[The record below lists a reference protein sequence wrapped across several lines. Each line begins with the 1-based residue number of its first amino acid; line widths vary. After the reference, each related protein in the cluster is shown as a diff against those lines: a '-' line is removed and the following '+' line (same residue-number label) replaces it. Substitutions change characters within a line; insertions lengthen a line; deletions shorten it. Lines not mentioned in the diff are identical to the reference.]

1 MKKTYKSSLLALSVL
16 ASFTSCSE
24 SESLQQANLSKDKI
38 TFHATLD
45 NSWKPLSPASSSRA
59 AIAAATEKGPIVVPT
74 PFGKPLYLHSVV
86 QDGIHIWSKE
96 GKPITRSGAP
106 LEDVEHER
114 VAQTRGTMSTKT
126 DLSDYRSFGVTAIYK
141 NGENNVSLFQEENGD
156 PKIAVATSTTEDKVW
171 EIKDSRWP
179 VGSEVSFHAF
189 APYSAGS
196 TSPLSFKPDVDGE
209 KTQIKYTALTGTE
222 EIKAQPDLILATAKG
237 SQSDNALDLN
247 FNHALTAVTFAID
260 KDLADVLGAGKK
272 LTSITLSGIPN
283 EGTYNLAVMKGEG
296 NAAPEWQLVQDGAG
310 NNTGIYTFDLK
321 DQDIVTGKDFA
332 LTSDN
337 NTLMMIPQTL
347 PETAKLNFQFEL
359 DGVPQS
365 LIIDMKD
372 QVWQPGKSVIY
383 KLSAKA
389 INTLSNPEVVYPN
402 TWTAVGYPKQS
413 FNNNE
418 AIGLYAVSKD
428 GKVVIPN
435 IKLVKQQDGE
445 GNPIW
450 KTENNQRFLFTTNY
464 KYFAYYPYSNTAPTI
479 DKEATTA
486 DAFFKDMIDKWEPAK
501 VQNEQSALVSQD
513 LQVASGVIE
522 PDASKLKFEMAHSMG
537 LAVLTLG
544 TKAASEIAERRIF
557 TTPNY
562 TFHYPDLGDLRSTVQ
577 PTTAQYKDSD
587 KKWTGSIKASTNFK
601 SHNPFKVRTNFYIQ
615 VIKPSAQGV
624 TFTAYDEVGHPRS
637 NWGYV
642 KPDKS
647 TFKVTSGEVKEL
659 EIVPDADFYYF
670 TCRYDCTK
678 QIETFTV
685 TAKGDYKMECWGAQ
699 GGGESGGKGSYTC
712 GEIELPYSNFNKL
725 YVVVGEKGK
734 RMMDPAPYNN
744 GLGGPGNGY
753 DWDWNIHAGG
763 GATDIRTFSDG
774 DWKNF
779 ESRKS
784 RIMVAA
790 SGSGFSFFGSSAS
803 YLSDGVGGGTLEGR
817 NGYYGVWDWATHSH
831 NGEEATRGTQQKSG
845 SDGTGARSYSFD
857 DPGFGICN
865 QRVGRP
871 YWCYGQYNTWSYGS
885 GPGNGYYRG
894 GAGTHCISC
903 VGSGATGSCFIS
915 GHEGC
920 NAISADSEDTEWN
933 PNGETVSKIKHTNQ
947 PNHYSG
953 LVFKNTKMTGGSD
966 GSKNDSQYQMYS
978 PDGTVEYGHVGDGC
992 CIITQLSITDTVHN
1006 FSAKRNKRK

>member
-45 NSWKPLSPASSSRA
+45 NSWKPMSPASSSRA

-74 PFGKPLYLHSVV
+74 PFGKPLYLHPVV

-126 DLSDYRSFGVTAIYK
+126 DLSDYQSFGVTAIYK

-209 KTQIKYTALTGTE
+209 KTQIKYTALTGKE

-237 SQSDNALDLN
+237 SQSDNALGLN
-247 FNHALTAVTFAID
+247 FSHALTAVTFAID

-296 NAAPEWQLVQDGAG
+296 NAAPEWQFAQDGG
-310 NNTGIYTFDLK
+310 SNKLGKYTFDLK

-347 PETAKLNFQFEL
+347 PESAKLNFQFEL
-359 DGVPQS
+359 NGVLQS

-389 INTLSNPEVVYPN
+389 INTLSNPEVVYPT

-413 FNNNE
+413 FNDNE

-428 GKVVIPN
+428 GLVVIPN
-435 IKLVKQQDGE
+435 IKLVKQQDDQ
-445 GNPIW
+445 GNSIW

-464 KYFAYYPYSNTAPTI
+464 KYFAYYPYSKTEKTI

-486 DAFFKDMIDKWEPAK
+486 AEFFKDMIDKWTP
-501 VQNEQSALVSQD
+501 VSAQQDVNTLVSQD
-513 LQVASGVIE
+513 LQVASGVVKA
-522 PDASKLKFEMAHSMG
+522 DASTLEFKMDHQVS
-537 LAVLTLG
+537 LAVLSL
-544 TKAASEIAERRIF
+544 
-557 TTPNY
+557 
-562 TFHYPDLGDLRSTVQ
+562 
-577 PTTAQYKDSD
+577 SD
-587 KKWTGSIKASTNFK
+587 KKIPVTCYFKDNSYKYYYGDKTIKPKISKTEGENTLTASTDFKDHVPYCINKGTKYLQIIPLGVQTSFKAGNPNDDTRTHWGFLK
-601 SHNPFKVRTNFYIQ
+601 SHSLTPTESTPQELSIQ
-615 VIKPSAQGV
+615 ADPAFIYGIRDFEYDTRYDPV
-624 TFTAYDEVGHPRS
+624 TGAGAGHEIE
-637 NWGYV
+637 
-642 KPDKS
+642 
-647 TFKVTSGEVKEL
+647 FIQEF
-659 EIVPDADFYYF
+659 IVPEDA
-670 TCRYDCTK
+670 T
-678 QIETFTV
+678 
-685 TAKGDYKMECWGAQ
+685 YKLECWGASSAKQ
-699 GGGESGGKGSYTC
+699 TAWYGYGYPDNGGG
-712 GEIELPYSNFNKL
+712 YSIGNANLQEKKTL
-725 YVVVGEKGK
+725 YVCVGGEGT
-734 RMMDPAPYNN
+734 PNVPYGQGQGYNWGGYGGYN
-744 GLGGPGNGY
+744 GGRNPRNGATNSKLGGSG
-753 DWDWNIHAGG
+753 GG
-763 GATDIRTFSDG
+763 GATHIGFKKALLTAFKQDYDTQLL
-774 DWKNF
+774 
-779 ESRKS
+779 
-784 RIMVAA
+784 MVAGGRGGDCYNWTGGYGGGDTA
-790 SGSGFSFFGSSAS
+790 GGSQSQSQGFNVISNYDGSGNFYDPHKNNAPYWYIFGLGEIARESKGSEHGSGGGGGGFWGGWAGTNSYSS
-803 YLSDGVGGGTLEGR
+803 GGGGT
-817 NGYYGVWDWATHSH
+817 GYINKAFLSQDAETI
-831 NGEEATRGTQQKSG
+831 A
-845 SDGTGARSYSFD
+845 
-857 DPGFGICN
+857 
-865 QRVGRP
+865 
-871 YWCYGQYNTWSYGS
+871 
-885 GPGNGYYRG
+885 GN
-894 GAGTHCISC
+894 
-903 VGSGATGSCFIS
+903 
-915 GHEGC
+915 
-920 NAISADSEDTEWN
+920 
-933 PNGETVSKIKHTNQ
+933 K
-947 PNHYSG
+947 
-953 LVFKNTKMTGGSD
+953 VFKSPAGIDETGH
-966 GSKNDSQYQMYS
+966 K
-978 PDGTVEYGHVGDGC
+978 GHGA
-992 CIITQLSITDTVHN
+992 
-1006 FSAKRNKRK
+1006 AKISWEAKKCFNP

>member
-1 MKKTYKSSLLALSVL
+1 MMKKTYKSSLLALSVL

-45 NSWKPLSPASSSRA
+45 NSWKTMSPASSSRA

-74 PFGKPLYLHSVV
+74 PFGKPLYLHPVV

-126 DLSDYRSFGVTAIYK
+126 DLSDYNSFGVTAIYK

-237 SQSDNALDLN
+237 SQSDNALGLN
-247 FNHALTAVTFAID
+247 FSHALTAVTFAID

-283 EGTYNLAVMKGEG
+283 EGTYDLAVMKGEG
-296 NAAPEWQLVQDGAG
+296 TAAPVWQFAQDGG
-310 NNTGIYTFDLK
+310 SNKLGKYTFDLK

-347 PETAKLNFQFEL
+347 PESAKLNFQFDL

-365 LIIDMKD
+365 LIIDMKN

-389 INTLSNPEVVYPN
+389 INTLSNPEVVYPD

-450 KTENNQRFLFTTNY
+450 KTENDQRFLFTTNY

-501 VQNEQSALVSQD
+501 TQNEETALVSQD
-513 LQVASGVIE
+513 LQVSSGVIE
-522 PDASKLKFEMAHSMG
+522 PDASKLKFEMSHSMG

-544 TKAASEIAERRIF
+544 TKAASEIAERRTF

-562 TFHYPDLGDLRSTVQ
+562 TFHYPDLGNLRSTVQ
-577 PTTAQYKDSD
+577 PTAAQYKDSD

-601 SHNPFKVRTNFYIQ
+601 SHDPFKVRKNFYIQ
-615 VIKPSAQGV
+615 VIKPSAEGV

-642 KPDKS
+642 KPANS
-647 TFKVTSGEVKEL
+647 TFKVTNGEVKEL

-685 TAKGDYKMECWGAQ
+685 TANGNYKMECWGAQ
-699 GGGESGGKGSYTC
+699 GGTAPEAYGGKGSYTS
-712 GEIELPYSNFNKL
+712 GEIVIDANTWKKL
-725 YVVVGEKGK
+725 FVVVGEQGNN
-734 RMMDPAPYNN
+734 REGETYNN
-744 GLGGPGNGY
+744 GTNPFRPGSY
-753 DWDWNIHAGG
+753 VYTGG
-763 GATDIRTFSDG
+763 GSTDIRLEDGRG
-774 DWKNF
+774 DWKDF
-779 ESRKS
+779 TSRKS

-790 SGSGFSFFGSSAS
+790 SGSGAAFFGDYT
-803 YLSDGVGGGTLEGR
+803 YLNPGQGGGGL
-817 NGYYGVWDWATHSH
+817 NGLGGYLKKYAYPPEQNPAT
-831 NGEEATRGTQQKSG
+831 GGTQTNAGNDGSG
-845 SDGTGARSYSFD
+845 NYTTTKKQT
-857 DPGFGICN
+857 GFGIFEK
-865 QRVGRP
+865 P
-871 YWCYGQYNTWSYGS
+871 IYIGQKGYEGGGG

-894 GAGTHCISC
+894 GIGNHHTGVIG
-903 VGSGATGSCFIS
+903 VGSTGSCFIS
-915 GHEGC
+915 GYQGC
-920 NAISADSEDTEWN
+920 NAIAKESVETNADGAS
-933 PNGETVSKIKHTNQ
+933 GMIHTGS

-953 LVFKNTKMTGGSD
+953 LVFTNSKMIAGCKGGADVAS
-966 GSKNDSQYQMYS
+966 SKMMS
-978 PDGTVEYGHVGDGC
+978 PDGNVEYGHSGNGC
-992 CIITQLSITDTVHN
+992 CIITQLSINDAEHN
-1006 FSAKRNKRK
+1006 SSAKRNKMK

>member
-45 NSWKPLSPASSSRA
+45 NSWKPMSPASSSRA

-74 PFGKPLYLHSVV
+74 PFGKPLYLHPVV

-126 DLSDYRSFGVTAIYK
+126 DLSDYNSFGVTAIYK
-141 NGENNVSLFQEENGD
+141 VGEKNLSLFQEENGA
-156 PKIAVATSTTEDKVW
+156 PKIAVATSTNEDKVW

-196 TSPLSFKPDVDGE
+196 TSPLGFKPDVDNE
-209 KTQIKYTALTGTE
+209 KTQITYTASTTD
-222 EIKAQPDLILATAKG
+222 IVNQPDLILATAKG
-237 SQSDNALDLN
+237 SQSDNALGLN
-247 FNHALTAVTFAID
+247 FSHALTAVTFAID

-283 EGTYNLAVMKGEG
+283 EGTYDLAVMKGEG
-296 NAAPEWQLVQDGAG
+296 TAAPVWQFAQDGG
-310 NNTGIYTFDLK
+310 SNKLGKYTFDLK
-321 DQDIVTGKDFA
+321 DQNIVTGKDFA

-347 PETAKLNFQFEL
+347 PETAKLNFQFDL
-359 DGVPQS
+359 DGVLQS
-365 LIIDMKD
+365 LTIDMKD

-389 INTLSNPEVVYPN
+389 INTLSNPEVVYPT

-678 QIETFTV
+678 RIETFVV
-685 TAKGDYKMECWGAQ
+685 TANGNYKMECWGAQ
-699 GGGESGGKGSYTC
+699 GGIAPGAYGGKGSYTS
-712 GEIELPYSNFNKL
+712 GEILIDANNRKKL
-725 YVVVGEKGK
+725 FVVVGEQGNNKKGET
-734 RMMDPAPYNN
+734 YNN
-744 GLGGPGNGY
+744 GINPFTPGSFVY
-753 DWDWNIHAGG
+753 TGG
-763 GATDIRTFSDG
+763 GSTDIRLEDGSG
-774 DWKNF
+774 DWKDF
-779 ESRKS
+779 TSRKS

-790 SGSGFSFFGSSAS
+790 SGSGAAYFGDET
-803 YLSDGVGGGTLEGR
+803 YLNPGQGGGGV
-817 NGYYGVWDWATHSH
+817 NGLSGYNKKYTYAISQAAATP
-831 NGEEATRGTQQKSG
+831 GTQTDAGKDGSG
-845 SDGTGARSYSFD
+845 NYTTTKKQT
-857 DPGFGICN
+857 GFGIFEKPIY
-865 QRVGRP
+865 VGQKG
-871 YWCYGQYNTWSYGS
+871 YEGGGG

-894 GAGTHCISC
+894 GIGNHQTGLIG
-903 VGSGATGSCFIS
+903 VGSTGSCFIS
-915 GHEGC
+915 GYKGC
-920 NAISADSEDTEWN
+920 NAIAEKSVETKADGTS
-933 PNGETVSKIKHTNQ
+933 GMIHTGL

-953 LVFKNTKMTGGSD
+953 LVFTNSKMIAGCNGGANEAS
-966 GSKNDSQYQMYS
+966 SKMMS
-978 PDGTVEYGHVGDGC
+978 PDGNVEYGHSGNGC
-992 CIITQLSITDTVHN
+992 CIITQLSINDAAHN
-1006 FSAKRNKRK
+1006 SSAKRYKRK

>member
-59 AIAAATEKGPIVVPT
+59 AIAAATEKGPIVVST
-74 PFGKPLYLHSVV
+74 PFGKPLYLHPVV

-114 VAQTRGTMSTKT
+114 VAQTRGIMSTKT
-126 DLSDYRSFGVTAIYK
+126 DLSDYQSFGVTAIYK

-156 PKIAVATSTTEDKVW
+156 PKIAVATSTNEDKVW

-209 KTQIKYTALTGTE
+209 KTQITYTALTGTE

-237 SQSDNALDLN
+237 SQSDNALGLN
-247 FNHALTAVTFAID
+247 FSHALTAVTFAID

-310 NNTGIYTFDLK
+310 NNTGTYTFDLK

-359 DGVPQS
+359 DGVLQS
-365 LIIDMKD
+365 LTIDMKG
-372 QVWQPGKSVIY
+372 QVWLPGKSVIY
-383 KLSAKA
+383 KLSASA
-389 INTLSNPEVVYPN
+389 INTLSNPEVVYPT

-413 FNNNE
+413 FNANE

-428 GKVVIPN
+428 GLVVIPN
-435 IKLVKQQDGE
+435 IKLVKQQDDQ
-445 GNPIW
+445 GNSIW

-486 DAFFKDMIDKWEPAK
+486 DAFFKDMIAKWEPAK
-501 VQNEQSALVSQD
+501 TQNDETALVSQD

-537 LAVLTLG
+537 LAVLNRESKSVTKHYILSGYPTYTWDNGTTTLIPSDILSDSQ
-544 TKAASEIAERRIF
+544 KLYA
-557 TTPNY
+557 TTN
-562 TFHYPDLGDLRSTVQ
+562 TQGV
-577 PTTAQYKDSD
+577 K
-587 KKWTGSIKASTNFK
+587 
-601 SHNPFKVRTNFYIQ
+601 
-615 VIKPSAQGV
+615 VIKPSVVSTFSSTSTGNEAWSGDVNITAAANGV
-624 TFTAYDEVGHPRS
+624 GTGTATIKATKVDYTYTMEVGDIYYSDGAMTHQSEALASGKTPVGIVGYLGNDYWTEKGVSGKGGHALVMCLKTIGSTGSTVGAQDDYAKNRDNGSKVKAYIGTRYVWYSSNSDAGRTKINSKELIVKSNNQTYGSGYTETDALKGGSAAAAAAKNYMTLPANSTKCTGWFLPTAGQYYAVMTNLGAAFSDDWTGIYDGNISTHPNQAFFNNMTTVTTNINNKLKKVGDS
-637 NWGYV
+637 NY
-642 KPDKS
+642 
-647 TFKVTSGEVKEL
+647 TEFFGEV
-659 EIVPDADFYYF
+659 
-670 TCRYDCTK
+670 
-678 QIETFTV
+678 
-685 TAKGDYKMECWGAQ
+685 
-699 GGGESGGKGSYTC
+699 
-712 GEIELPYSNFNKL
+712 
-725 YVVVGEKGK
+725 
-734 RMMDPAPYNN
+734 
-744 GLGGPGNGY
+744 
-753 DWDWNIHAGG
+753 
-763 GATDIRTFSDG
+763 
-774 DWKNF
+774 
-779 ESRKS
+779 
-784 RIMVAA
+784 
-790 SGSGFSFFGSSAS
+790 
-803 YLSDGVGGGTLEGR
+803 
-817 NGYYGVWDWATHSH
+817 
-831 NGEEATRGTQQKSG
+831 
-845 SDGTGARSYSFD
+845 
-857 DPGFGICN
+857 
-865 QRVGRP
+865 
-871 YWCYGQYNTWSYGS
+871 NTWSWTSSELSATDAVSIDSGVDDLK
-885 GPGNGYYRG
+885 GPGSVHFYY
-894 GAGTHCISC
+894 S
-903 VGSGATGSCFIS
+903 
-915 GHEGC
+915 
-920 NAISADSEDTEWN
+920 NN
-933 PNGETVSKIKHTNQ
+933 
-947 PNHYSG
+947 
-953 LVFKNTKMTGGSD
+953 
-966 GSKNDSQYQMYS
+966 
-978 PDGTVEYGHVGDGC
+978 
-992 CIITQLSITDTVHN
+992 
-1006 FSAKRNKRK
+1006 NKLTMRPVRPFLAF